1 VATRLTWP
9 VALMGSLTGGYSR
22 LQVSALIQPQ
32 GNSTITTSLHTA
44 TGQDAPVGSSRSS
57 LVGAL
62 ALSSPASGPIVTLL
76 SLGDAMLSLLQ
87 YTEWLK
93 SLSFCELAIGLVATV
108 YVIALLLALR
118 Y

>member
-1 VATRLTWP
+1 
-9 VALMGSLTGGYSR
+9 M
-22 LQVSALIQPQ
+22 
-32 GNSTITTSLHTA
+32 
-44 TGQDAPVGSSRSS
+44 
-57 LVGAL
+57 
-62 ALSSPASGPIVTLL
+62 TLL